1 MTELLTGYLRL
12 SMPGAK
18 FKAQSASA
26 PIRISVEHDI
36 YFHAKG
42 IFHSSL
48 QTYAAGWAP
57 ARARQNSR
65 SRDTLLKE
73 IAMKRATPKI
83 AASQS
88 DSSASRNDH
97 NAMTAAL
104 DRLYGAALGQVSD
117 IVANLE
123 EGERAKLAV
132 FCYGRVHL
140 NAIGLA
146 VAAHCSLDHLVAAS
160 GSSVAG
166 RTLHAQSRE
175 LPPPAPKTYASRRS
189 VTLAS
194 SVSSAFASRAAAPE
208 LLPELLTA

>member
-1 MTELLTGYLRL
+1 
-12 SMPGAK
+12 
-18 FKAQSASA
+18 
-26 PIRISVEHDI
+26 
-36 YFHAKG
+36 
-42 IFHSSL
+42 
-48 QTYAAGWAP
+48 
-57 ARARQNSR
+57 
-65 SRDTLLKE
+65 
-73 IAMKRATPKI
+73 MKRAAPKI

-88 DSSASRNDH
+88 DCRARNDQ

-104 DRLYGAALGQVSD
+104 DRLYGAAMSQVGD

-123 EGERAKLAV
+123 ESERAKLAV

-140 NAIGLA
+140 NAVGLA

-160 GSSVAG
+160 GSTVAG

-208 LLPELLTA
+208 LLTA